1 MRAIK
6 PDGGKRGG
14 RAIALRAQSSGKLF
28 SGGSAPW
35 LEEVEFKRLAVLMA
49 LGTAAI
55 SSWLVTAATVRI
67 PELPPDAFFYVHQ
80 LPSIYWLGLIST
92 FALFALRNLVKNR
105 ARTFLEIW
113 ALLLLAMYLFALPS
127 FVYQDPRFL
136 DTYQHEGNALALLGS
151 GGWFN
156 GPVWYV
162 YQFPGAY
169 VFFAQLT
176 AIAGID
182 PFQLMKYYPA
192 GISLVL
198 AFLIYATAR
207 SYGRNYAAISTA
219 FILSGFWFQLHL
231 SPQSLELIP
240 YFGVLFVLLK
250 IIEEPDRRRLWTL
263 IAIGVTPVLVM
274 SHPETPLVLAVGMV
288 AFFVLRPL
296 FTRGRIMVIRS
307 SLSTIGPFFVA
318 LSVVT
323 AAWWS
328 IIAAGATGAVRGILS
343 GALSIGISGLAHGAP
358 AVPATPAPSY
368 EFAILSQQ
376 LISASVW
383 LVGLFLLLVIRKFR
397 MSEYLLAG
405 LFLAAISTI
414 PIALFAN
421 ADVLQRAYLFA
432 LFPEGLLLASLLERR
447 DVMRLRSTSLV
458 PLVGKGLILIVLAFS
473 ILMPVTR
480 YAGDSFDQLT
490 QSSLSTSN
498 VAAGL
503 TSYSL
508 LLLHPGWYGWRYAV
522 PFHGFYG
529 AILLEQKNISVLHG
543 GYVKIGT
550 YDAYNLTFKPADGTA
565 NYLLLSDYFQNL
577 YTLRYGSNST
587 FYSGEKIAF
596 ENNFA
601 CLSGCPQPIFLQP
614 ILRFNLVYSTGT
626 DRLYENSKLG

>member
-6 PDGGKRGG
+6 PAGGKRGG
-14 RAIALRAQSSGKLF
+14 RAIGFRAQSSGRVF
-28 SGGSAPW
+28 FGGSAPC

-49 LGTAAI
+49 LGNAAI

-92 FALFALRNLVKNR
+92 FALFALRGLVKNR
-105 ARTFLEIW
+105 ARTFLEIS

-198 AFLIYATAR
+198 AFLIYVTAR

-240 YFGVLFVLLK
+240 YFGVLFLLLK
-250 IIEEPDRRRLWTL
+250 IIEEPDRRR
-263 IAIGVTPVLVM
+263 
-274 SHPETPLVLAVGMV
+274 
-288 AFFVLRPL
+288 R
-296 FTRGRIMVIRS
+296 
-307 SLSTIGPFFVA
+307 
-318 LSVVT
+318 
-323 AAWWS
+323 WS

-343 GALSIGISGLAHGAP
+343 GALSIGISGLSHGAP
-358 AVPATPAPSY
+358 AVPVTPAPSY
-368 EFAILSQQ
+368 AFAILSQQ

-447 DVMRLRSTSLV
+447 EVMRLRSTSLV

-473 ILMPVTR
+473 FLMPVTR

-522 PFHGFYG
+522 PFHGYYG
-529 AILLEQKNISVLHG
+529 AILLEQKNISALHG
-543 GYVKIGT
+543 GYVKVGT

-614 ILRFNLVYSTGT
+614 ILTFNLVYSTGT

>member
-1 MRAIK
+1 MRAR
-6 PDGGKRGG
+6 GNSGG
-14 RAIALRAQSSGKLF
+14 RAVAFSTQNLGSMS
-28 SGGSAPW
+28 SGGSLSW
-35 LEEVEFKRLAVLMA
+35 LEEVEFKRFAVLTA

-55 SSWLVTAATVRI
+55 SSWLVTAATIRI
-67 PELPPDAFFYVHQ
+67 AELPPDAFFYASQ
-80 LPSIYWLGLIST
+80 LPRVYWLGLIST

-105 ARTFLEIW
+105 AKTILEIS
-113 ALLLLAMYLFALPS
+113 ALLLLSMYLFALPS

-176 AIAGID
+176 AIPGID

-198 AFLIYATAR
+198 AFLVYATAR
-207 SYGRNYAAISTA
+207 SYSRNYAAVSTA

-240 YFGVLFVLLK
+240 YFGVLFLLLK
-250 IIEEPDRRRLWTL
+250 IIEDPNRRRLWT
-263 IAIGVTPVLVM
+263 AMAMGVSPVLVM

-288 AFFVLRPL
+288 AFFILKPL
-296 FTRGRIMVIRS
+296 FTPGRITAIRS
-307 SLSTIGPFFVA
+307 GLSTIGPFFLV

-328 IIAAGATGAVRGILS
+328 IIAAGALGAVEGILN
-343 GALSIGISGLAHGAP
+343 GALSIGVSGLAHGAP
-358 AVPATPAPSY
+358 AVPSTPAPSY
-368 EFAILSQQ
+368 QVAVLSQQ
-376 LISASVW
+376 AISASVW
-383 LVGLFLLLVIRKFR
+383 LLGLSLLLMIRKFR
-397 MSEYLLAG
+397 LSEYFLAG

-432 LFPEGLLLASLLERR
+432 LFPEGLLLASLLERK
-447 DVMRLRSTSLV
+447 DVLRLRGTSLV
-458 PLVGKGLILIVLAFS
+458 PVVGKGLLFIVMVFS
-473 ILMPVTR
+473 ILIPVTH
-480 YAGDSFDQLT
+480 YGGDSFDYLT
-490 QSSLSTSN
+490 QSSLFTSN

-503 TSYSL
+503 TDHSV
-508 LLLHPGWYGWRYAV
+508 LLLHPGWYGWRYYV
-522 PFHGFYG
+522 PFHGYYG
-529 AILLEQKNISVLHG
+529 AVLLEQKNISDLHG
-543 GYVKIGT
+543 GYVKLKT
-550 YDAYNLTFKPADGTA
+550 YDQYNLTFTPADGTA
-565 NYLLLSDYFQNL
+565 NYLLLPDYFQNL
-577 YTLRYGSNST
+577 YILRYGSNST
-587 FYSGEKIAF
+587 FFLGEKVAF

-601 CLSGCPQPIFLQP
+601 CLSGCPRAELT
-614 ILRFNLVYSTGT
+614 FNLVYSTGT
-626 DRLYENSKLG
+626 DRLYENSNLG